1 MQLTIQMRK
10 TILMGMAALM
20 AATSLAACAPDGSI
34 DSSDLGGLAGAGAGA
49 FLGSRFGKGG
59 GQTALAVVG
68 ALAGAWAGKQI
79 VTSLNAQDRHYYDQ
93 AATRAQEAPVGQAIT
108 WYNPQSGAQG
118 SITPTREGQDTTGAY
133 CREYQQTI
141 SVGGKTQKA
150 YGQACRQ
157 PDGSWK
163 IIN

>member
-1 MQLTIQMRK
+1 MNMKK
-10 TILMGMAALM
+10 TILTGLIALM
-20 AATSLAACAPDGSI
+20 AGVSLAACTPDGQFEAT
-34 DSSDLGGLAGAGAGA
+34 DLGTLGGAGAGA

-59 GQTALAVVG
+59 GQTAFAVIG
-68 ALAGAWAGKQI
+68 ALAGAWAGHAIAQNL
-79 VTSLNAQDRHYYDQ
+79 TAQDRHYYDS
-93 AATRAQEAPVGQAIT
+93 AATRAETAPVGQAIT

-118 SITPTREGQDTTGAY
+118 SITPTREGQDAGGAY

-141 SVGGKTQKA
+141 SVGGKTERA
-150 YGQACRQ
+150 YGTACRQ

>member
-1 MQLTIQMRK
+1 MQFRKPILLT
-10 TILMGMAALM
+10 MAACM
-20 AATSLAACAPDGSI
+20 AATSLVACTPEGGLDAG
-34 DSSDLGGLAGAGAGA
+34 DLGTLGGAGAGA

-59 GQTALAVVG
+59 GQTAFAVVG
-68 ALAGAWAGKQI
+68 ALAGAWAGKKI
-79 VTSLNAQDRHYYDQ
+79 AENLTAQDRHYYDQ
-93 AATRAQEAPVGQAIT
+93 AATQAQTAPVGQAIT

-118 SITPTREGQDTTGAY
+118 SITPTREGQSNDGAY

-141 SVGGKTQKA
+141 SVGGQTQRA

-163 IIN
+163 IVN